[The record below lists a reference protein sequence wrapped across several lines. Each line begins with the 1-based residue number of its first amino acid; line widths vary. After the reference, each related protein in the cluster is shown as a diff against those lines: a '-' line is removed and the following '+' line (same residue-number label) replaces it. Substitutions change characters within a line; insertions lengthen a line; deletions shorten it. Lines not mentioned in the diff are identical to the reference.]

1 LGWNAIEAAVAV
13 GSGIVAGSVA
23 LVGFGLDSA
32 IELVGATVVLV
43 HLRAVLA
50 GAEPNVAWQRQALR
64 TIAVTFF
71 ALAGYRMVD
80 ATVTLVR
87 GDRPSASPLG
97 LVVTGAAL
105 VVMPILAWAKRRTA
119 MALGGH
125 D

>member
-1 LGWNAIEAAVAV
+1 
-13 GSGIVAGSVA
+13 
-23 LVGFGLDSA
+23 
-32 IELVGATVVLV
+32 
-43 HLRAVLA
+43 
-50 GAEPNVAWQRQALR
+50 
-64 TIAVTFF
+64 
-71 ALAGYRMVD
+71 MVD
-80 ATVTLVR
+80 PTVTLVR